1 MFETEVTTKDGHVKR
16 VVAGSQE
23 ELDEAVK
30 VLKNDVQAVSPDL
43 HAPAEPNAIVSP
55 ENKAVEDVP
64 AFVDNSVEVE
74 EPVVE
79 EAPKSKPA
87 PKK

>member
-1 MFETEVTTKDGHVKR
+1 
-16 VVAGSQE
+16 
-23 ELDEAVK
+23 
-30 VLKNDVQAVSPDL
+30 
-43 HAPAEPNAIVSP
+43 
-55 ENKAVEDVP
+55 
-64 AFVDNSVEVE
+64 VDNSVEVE